1 MGSWDVCVGRSN
13 VCSLVGLE
21 TKVPKPSSLKASHME
36 KAEVVYRALFFFYLT
51 LIFIFIKHY

>member
-36 KAEVVYRALFFFYLT
+36 KAEVVYRALFFFIL
-51 LIFIFIKHY
+51 L